1 MMPFPMPSIFALL
14 FKHAVCHFGGGDV
27 GAAVPAVSPATP
39 PVSPDASAVVDV
51 QQNLIRQQ
59 LRRKSLSS
67 TIYAG
72 ATGGWTPT
80 IPSGGGAGATA
91 PSVSGGPTKTG

>member
-1 MMPFPMPSIFALL
+1 MNIRSTFEPFLR
-14 FKHAVCHFGGGDV
+14 HTRYCFGGEG
-27 GAAVPAVSPATP
+27 GGTAAAVPAVTPATP

-80 IPSGGGAGATA
+80 IPSGTTGATA

>member
-1 MMPFPMPSIFALL
+1 MPSILELIISCMA
-14 FKHAVCHFGGGDV
+14 CHLGGG
-27 GAAVPAVSPATP
+27 GGGETTAVPAVTPATP
-39 PVSPDASAVVDV
+39 PVSPDAHAVVDV
-51 QQNLIRQQ
+51 QQNLVRQQ

-80 IPSGGGAGATA
+80 IPSGTGATA
-91 PSVSGGPTKTG
+91 PSVSGVPTKTG